1 MKLNLKQSGSWIGM
15 SGIAVAFFLYGY
27 SAFVLRD
34 VLSVVILPLIWI
46 VIFVL
51 GCAWFMKYPYRVLL
65 LPVVVIGV
73 WFTAMLSR

>member
-46 VIFVL
+46 VIFAL